1 MLLEATKQGRIFM
14 VNYLLDTKGVN
25 INETDNEGQTPLIN
39 ACLLDDNMA
48 ATRRKLT
55 RLFLAKNADVN
66 LADKSGRNVL
76 MWACHLG
83 KIDVV
88 KILFG
93 RSLMDLDFTCTDRV
107 GDTALH
113 YVSSSGQ
120 YTLTGMLVE
129 AMKRFGVSLDTR
141 NHDGLTPLLAATKN
155 GKEMCARILLET
167 GASPDIV
174 DPHTLMNVKE
184 LAENGKLQS
193 LVEQISI
200 RNPTTQS
207 RCTFPRQPDDDDMR
221 SAIGSREGSVT
232 PRTTSKPAVNQSVA
246 GVNRPKETR
255 SPLLSKRREKKV
267 RLESSK
273 NSTKKNFGSLLDI
286 EHRNPIDFPRTPSPR
301 PISECS
307 SLAPASPRTQTK
319 SPYNLRDLGSV
330 LSLYGEQQAS
340 TFRKGFSTPVMSTEE
355 FQDYLEEMNPKPQS
369 NRSHRSSLTRSS
381 TSSVGLSPLLQQRR
395 RSVLLKEYNLHGS
408 SDDPSSNDRRHTI
421 SHSTTSRRKDKP
433 LVRNLSD
440 PLMHLKLPA
449 KTNKTSNLRRYS
461 LMSSTQLY

>member
-1 MLLEATKQGRIFM
+1 
-14 VNYLLDTKGVN
+14 
-25 INETDNEGQTPLIN
+25 
-39 ACLLDDNMA
+39 
-48 ATRRKLT
+48 
-55 RLFLAKNADVN
+55 
-66 LADKSGRNVL
+66 
-76 MWACHLG
+76 
-83 KIDVV
+83 
-88 KILFG
+88 
-93 RSLMDLDFTCTDRV
+93 
-107 GDTALH
+107 
-113 YVSSSGQ
+113 
-120 YTLTGMLVE
+120 
-129 AMKRFGVSLDTR
+129 
-141 NHDGLTPLLAATKN
+141 
-155 GKEMCARILLET
+155 MCARMLLET

-193 LVEQISI
+193 LVEQITI
-200 RNPTTQS
+200 RNPSTQS

-232 PRTTSKPAVNQSVA
+232 PRTISKPAVNQSVA

-255 SPLLSKRREKKV
+255 SPLLSKRRDKKV

-273 NSTKKNFGSLLDI
+273 NSPKKNFGNLLDI

-307 SLAPASPRTQTK
+307 SLASTPARETKSASPRTQTK

-355 FQDYLEEMNPKPQS
+355 FQDYLEAMKPKPQS
-369 NRSHRSSLTRSS
+369 IHSHRSSLTRSS

-395 RSVLLKEYNLHGS
+395 RSVLLKEYNLRGS
-408 SDDPSSNDRRHTI
+408 SYDPSSNNRRHTI
-421 SHSTTSRRKDKP
+421 SHSTTPRRKDKP
-433 LVRNLSD
+433 FLRNLSD

-449 KTNKTSNLRRYS
+449 KTNKTSNVRRHS
-461 LMSSTQLY
+461 LMISTQLHYENATKLTPS